1 MKHSHPLI
9 ATIGILFP
17 AIALPGPP
25 PDQIFSK
32 LSESVYVVEAYG
44 SDGKV
49 VTQGSGLVTAPNQI
63 TTNCHVVEAAKTIS
77 IRREGKKFTA
87 ELSAADKT
95 RDLCLLRINGKIG
108 PTLQVR
114 ESNSLKV
121 GQRVYAIGAPL
132 GLELT
137 FSEGI
142 ISSLRKAD
150 GGFMVQTTTPIS
162 PGSSGGGLFDENG
175 MLIGVTTL
183 QTTKGQN
190 LNFAVPAEWISS
202 VSARHARA
210 SQLTEEL
217 EQLTKRAFNLQ
228 EAQQWRELQQHA
240 DAWTKRYP
248 SHLGGWHWLA
258 RAYERQDQ
266 KQEAIANYRRAV
278 NSDMY
283 SSNDGVMLWMSY
295 IFMAQLQREAG
306 QDLDCGISYGE
317 AMLLFPEKEFA
328 GSMFHCF
335 RRAGQFDRGLEI
347 YRQMSLKHPA
357 SEIVWDGLGSAY
369 LNLHRLREAKA
380 AFERAVTLNPKY
392 VNGWVGLFFA
402 SSADG
407 DRDRAM
413 MAFRKLDAIAPDVA
427 DRVLNDVQNMS
438 K

>member
-1 MKHSHPLI
+1 MKHAYALI
-9 ATIGILFP
+9 ATIGFMFP
-17 AIALPGPP
+17 AIAMSAPS
-25 PDQIFSK
+25 PDQVFSK

-63 TTNCHVVEAAKTIS
+63 ATNCHVVEAAKTIG

-266 KQEAIANYRRAV
+266 KKEAIANYRRAV

-283 SSNDGVMLWMSY
+283 SSNDGMMLWMSY

-306 QDLDCGISYGE
+306 QDADCAGSYAE
-317 AMLLFPEKEFA
+317 AMLLLPEKDIA
-328 GSMFHCF
+328 GNMFHCF

-347 YRQMSLKHPA
+347 YRQISLKHPN
-357 SEIVWDGLGSAY
+357 SEVGWEGLGGAY
-369 LNLHRLREAKA
+369 LNMKKPRDARSAFAKL
-380 AFERAVTLNPKY
+380 VTLNPKHEG
-392 VNGWVGLFFA
+392 GWVGFMIA
-402 SSADG
+402 SIMDKDQEG
-407 DRDRAM
+407 TL
-413 MAFRKLDAIAPDVA
+413 MAARKLDAIAPGVA
-427 DRVLNDVQNMS
+427 DQILKDIS
-438 K
+438 KSQ